1 MVGLSVLYKNTL
13 YILTLPYILTKL
25 YPFSNSSSGYMFV
38 LKAHKDLWGHK
49 HNSHTKSHNSALP
62 FDKIV
67 PLFHLKK
74 FVLKNC
80 SFPSNKKKCKLSGAF
95 SWFTDYVTYDL
106 HLDETDGYITWDLH
120 FDETDCYVTCDLHL
134 KLSSI
139 FSKEN
144 IFLLCI
150 KAYL

>member
-80 SFPSNKKKCKLSGAF
+80 SFPSNEKIMQTFGFIQLIHRLCNLWLTLGWNSL
-95 SWFTDYVTYDL
+95 L
-106 HLDETDGYITWDLH
+106 HNLGLTLWWNRLFRNLWLTPEIVSH
-120 FDETDCYVTCDLHL
+120 
-134 KLSSI
+134 I
-139 FSKEN
+139 
-144 IFLLCI
+144 
-150 KAYL
+150 